1 MRHLLSLSP
10 ASLFPLVRH
19 GGRCAQSGKAPRAL
33 LVPSSKTA
41 TTAKTAPVGLC
52 GPVWP
57 PGGGR
62 VYGRRHAV
70 ADVAMDATVDGRDDR
85 QHESTREHRADTASN
100 PLNMREE
107 RDGGIRHHTEL
118 RHVDVRCQGG
128 NVVGPDGD
136 KRILENRGF
145 TDFAPLCRQ

>member
-1 MRHLLSLSP
+1 MRHLWSLSP
-10 ASLFPLVRH
+10 ASLVPLVRH

-52 GPVWP
+52 GPVWRS
-57 PGGGR
+57 GGGMA
-62 VYGRRHAV
+62 YGRRHAV
-70 ADVAMDATVDGRDDR
+70 ADVAMDATVDGRDGR
-85 QHESTREHRADTASN
+85 QKESTREHRAAKARN

-107 RDGGIRHHTEL
+107 RDGEREIRHHTEL

-128 NVVGPDGD
+128 L
-136 KRILENRGF
+136 K
-145 TDFAPLCRQ
+145 